1 MAEGAGLNAAT
12 VPAAA
17 AVHVWPRPLRAWYLV
32 TLLTVAYIFS
42 FVDKYIPALLVEPL
56 KLDLGLS
63 DTQMGL
69 LLGPAFA
76 VLYATLGLPMGWL
89 ADRFRR
95 TTLVAMGVTL
105 WSLATV
111 ASGLAGSFGRL
122 LLARVGVG
130 IGDAT
135 LAPCALSMISDSFP
149 PARRGRP
156 IALYVA
162 AQSFGAGLAALG
174 GAAALGWANAQSEI
188 SLPGFG
194 IVAPWQFTFIAVGTP
209 GLIVAVL
216 LLLMR
221 EPARETSA
229 QDSTTMSQTLRW
241 LRARW
246 PVYASLTAVVSVM
259 TIVAYSQN
267 WYAALWQRQWGWDI
281 TRFATWSGL
290 ALIILGPLTVNVTGW
305 LSDRLCARGRT
316 DGPLLIIMAGTLLLV
331 PTGILVP
338 LMPSG
343 ELAFVVWLCNLIGIS
358 AVSAA
363 APVALLNITPGEMRG
378 QLSAVFYMV
387 IMLTG
392 LVVGPLAVGLL
403 NDRLFAGSNIAL
415 ACALLPLIVGVPG
428 LALLRYAQ
436 RAYSKALAGQYNE
449 AALSQQT
456 GSK

>member
-17 AVHVWPRPLRAWYLV
+17 PVHVWPRPLRAWYLV

-105 WSLATV
+105 WSLATI

-122 LLARVGVG
+122 LLTRVGVG

-174 GAAALGWANAQSEI
+174 GAAALGWANAHSEI

-267 WYAALWQRQWGWDI
+267 WYAALWQRQWG
-281 TRFATWSGL
+281 
-290 ALIILGPLTVNVTGW
+290 
-305 LSDRLCARGRT
+305 
-316 DGPLLIIMAGTLLLV
+316 
-331 PTGILVP
+331 
-338 LMPSG
+338 
-343 ELAFVVWLCNLIGIS
+343 
-358 AVSAA
+358 
-363 APVALLNITPGEMRG
+363 
-378 QLSAVFYMV
+378 
-387 IMLTG
+387 
-392 LVVGPLAVGLL
+392 
-403 NDRLFAGSNIAL
+403 
-415 ACALLPLIVGVPG
+415 
-428 LALLRYAQ
+428 
-436 RAYSKALAGQYNE
+436 
-449 AALSQQT
+449 
-456 GSK
+456 